1 MALNA
6 FSIGRKA
13 LTIGALCA
21 ASLGAQAAILTD
33 TNSTFG
39 SFDASSGTR
48 TFNIAGGN
56 ILDVNISIDFA
67 KCDDPTLNA
76 TSTACIGGAF
86 SFNREIEFIL
96 QSATG
101 TLVNLVLQDTYS
113 GQTPG
118 ARVVVDF
125 DDEAGSTVGG
135 AVLQN
140 GTFRPV
146 GLLSAFDGENS
157 GGVWTLRIRDT
168 VGQDPLTFFSATLN
182 VQVPEPGSL
191 ALAGLAL
198 AGLGLGAA
206 RRRALR

>member
-1 MALNA
+1 MNFSAT
-6 FSIGRKA
+6 SIGRKA
-13 LTIGALCA
+13 LTVVALCA
-21 ASLGAQAAILTD
+21 ASLGAQAAIVSD

-48 TFNIAGGN
+48 TFNLVGN
-56 ILDVNISIDFA
+56 SIIDVNISIDFA
-67 KCDDPTLNA
+67 KCDDPVLNA
-76 TSTACIGGAF
+76 TSTACIGGGF

-96 QSATG
+96 QSPTG
-101 TLVNLVLQDTYS
+101 TLVNLVLQDTYD

-125 DDEAGSTVGG
+125 DDEAGAPVGG
-135 AVLQN
+135 AVLLS
-140 GTFRPV
+140 GAFRPV
-146 GLLSAFDGENS
+146 GLLSAFDGENAT
-157 GGVWTLRIRDT
+157 GVWTLRIRDT
-168 VGQDPLTFFSATLN
+168 VGLDPLTFFSATLN
-182 VQVPEPGSL
+182 VEIPEPGSL